1 MPASH
6 IGCQMAVRIGRTEGE
21 KRAKPR
27 SSERRSASAKNG
39 PKLPYWLSMAVR
51 CPSAIGAFLDNRF
64 CKRRKIFLMS
74 GIAVQR
80 KP

>member
-1 MPASH
+1 MPAAH
-6 IGCQMAVRIGRTEGE
+6 IGCQMAVKTGWAEGE

-27 SSERRSASAKNG
+27 PFARRSASSRKA
-39 PKLPYWLSMAVR
+39 PKRAHWLSLAVR

-64 CKRRKIFLMS
+64 CKRKKIFLIS

-80 KP
+80 KR